1 MPSIVKLHA
10 FLKVYSVEVDERH
23 ANQVPPFGIMRNLR
37 IQYDFDNSLGWKMF
51 DDNHESMWC

>member
-10 FLKVYSVEVDERH
+10 FLIVYSVEVDERH

-51 DDNHESMWC
+51 DDNHESM